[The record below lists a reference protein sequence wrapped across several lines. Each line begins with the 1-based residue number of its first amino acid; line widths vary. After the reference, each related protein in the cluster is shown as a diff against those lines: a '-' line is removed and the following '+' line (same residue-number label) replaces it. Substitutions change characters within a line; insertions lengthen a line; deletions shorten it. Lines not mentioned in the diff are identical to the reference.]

1 MDIVLRES
9 ERLNETIRSFLAYAR
24 PQPRASARFDV
35 GRMLRDTAVLLR
47 NSPEVRDDHRI
58 EVAVDPPEVWFDA
71 DENQLRQVVW
81 NLATNGL
88 RAMPRGGRLGL
99 AAWLQPGGGQLV
111 LGVED
116 EGVGIA
122 SEDLDGIFQPFR
134 GGFER
139 GTGLGLAI
147 VHRIVSDHE
156 GEVQVES
163 TPGKGTSVRVRLP
176 LAASAAA

>member
-1 MDIVLRES
+1 
-9 ERLNETIRSFLAYAR
+9 
-24 PQPRASARFDV
+24 
-35 GRMLRDTAVLLR
+35 MLRDTATLLR
-47 NSPEVRDDHRI
+47 NSPEVREDHRI
-58 EVAVDPPEVWFDA
+58 EVEIDPADVWFEA

-99 AAWLQPGGGQLV
+99 MARLAPGADGQLV
-111 LGVED
+111 LQVED

-122 SEDLDGIFQPFR
+122 PEELDGIFQPFK

-147 VHRIVSDHE
+147 VHRIVSDHD

-163 TPGKGTSVRVRLP
+163 VPGKGTAVRVRLP
-176 LAASAAA
+176 VAAPVPVLAS